1 MDSMKMDIKEL
12 AKAKRRFTETVKYIK
27 ESVSR
32 GNPYDVP
39 LCFIEDSFGT
49 DPERV
54 PYSVF
59 ELIDFA
65 QDSNDKE
72 LCTWLASID
81 LKPFEEFVKAFLNQA
96 HPVRRDMIT
105 DIFSLTEKLMD
116 LRAWWEETQDDG
128 QSLNDCSIACNDDD
142 KVHQESDEAN
152 KEAAEFARLFVE
164 VPGNEG
170 VQRASKILQHLKQLK
185 NAAIARYIKEKMKEK
200 VINKDLE
207 KKKLWQWLKDH
218 GYNVAKTNQGFNQA
232 LI

>member
-1 MDSMKMDIKEL
+1 MDSKKL
-12 AKAKRRFTETVKYIK
+12 AKAKRRFRETVEYIK

-39 LCFIEDSFGT
+39 LCFRENSFGT

-54 PYSVF
+54 PESVF
-59 ELIDFA
+59 ELINFA
-65 QDSNDKE
+65 EDSNDKE

-81 LKPFEEFVKAFLNQA
+81 LKPFEEYVKAFLNQA

-116 LRAWWEETQDDG
+116 LRAWLEETQEDG

-170 VQRASKILQHLKQLK
+170 VKCARKILQRLKQLP
-185 NAAIARYIKEKMKEK
+185 NAAMARAIKDYRTQG
-200 VINKDLE
+200 VINKDIPV
-207 KKKLWQWLKDH
+207 KNMWQWLRDN
-218 GYNVAKTNQGFNQA
+218 GYNVATYPAFNDQF
-232 LI
+232 

>member
-1 MDSMKMDIKEL
+1 MDINEL
-12 AKAKRRFTETVKYIK
+12 AKAKRRFRVTVKYIK

-32 GNPYDVP
+32 GKPYPVP
-39 LCFIEDSFGT
+39 LCFWDNSFGS

-54 PYSVF
+54 PVSVF
-59 ELIDFA
+59 ELINFA
-65 QDSNDKE
+65 EDSNDKE

-81 LKPFEEFVKAFLNQA
+81 LKPFDEYVKAYGDLA
-96 HPVRRDMIT
+96 HPYRRDTIS
-105 DIFSLTEKLMD
+105 DICRLTEKLKD
-116 LRAWWEETQDDG
+116 LRAWLEETEDDG
-128 QSLNDCSIACNDDD
+128 QSLNSCSIACNDNQ
-142 KVHQESDEAN
+142 VHQESDEAI
-152 KEAAEFARLFVE
+152 KEAAEFASLFVE
-164 VPGNEG
+164 IQDDEG

>member
-1 MDSMKMDIKEL
+1 MDINEL
-12 AKAKRRFTETVKYIK
+12 AKAKRRFRVTVKYIK

-32 GNPYDVP
+32 GKPYPVP
-39 LCFIEDSFGT
+39 LCFWDNSFGS

-54 PYSVF
+54 PVSVF
-59 ELIDFA
+59 ELINFA
-65 QDSNDKE
+65 EDSNDKE

-81 LKPFEEFVKAFLNQA
+81 LKPFDEYVKAYGDLA
-96 HPVRRDMIT
+96 HPYRRDMIS
-105 DIFSLTEKLMD
+105 DICRLTEKLKD
-116 LRAWWEETQDDG
+116 LRAWLEETEDDG
-128 QSLNDCSIACNDDD
+128 QSLNSCSIACNDNQ
-142 KVHQESDEAN
+142 VHQESDEAI
-152 KEAAEFARLFVE
+152 KEAAEFASLFVE
-164 VPGNEG
+164 IQGDEG

>member
-1 MDSMKMDIKEL
+1 
-12 AKAKRRFTETVKYIK
+12 
-27 ESVSR
+27 
-32 GNPYDVP
+32 
-39 LCFIEDSFGT
+39 
-49 DPERV
+49 
-54 PYSVF
+54 
-59 ELIDFA
+59 
-65 QDSNDKE
+65 
-72 LCTWLASID
+72 
-81 LKPFEEFVKAFLNQA
+81 
-96 HPVRRDMIT
+96 
-105 DIFSLTEKLMD
+105 MD

>member
-1 MDSMKMDIKEL
+1 MDIKEL
-12 AKAKRRFTETVKYIK
+12 AKAKWRFRETLKYIK
-27 ESVSR
+27 ESISR
-32 GNPYDVP
+32 GKPYPVP
-39 LCFIEDSFGT
+39 SCFWDNSFGT
-49 DPERV
+49 DPETV
-54 PYSVF
+54 PDSVF

-81 LKPFEEFVKAFLNQA
+81 LKPFEEFVKAFLNLA

-105 DIFSLTEKLMD
+105 DIRVITERLKD
-116 LRAWWEETQDDG
+116 LRAWLEETQDDG

-152 KEAAEFARLFVE
+152 REAAEFASLFVE

-170 VQRASKILQHLKQLK
+170 VQRAREILKHLKQLK
-185 NAAIARYIKEKMKEK
+185 NPAIAKTIKEKMKEK

-207 KKKLWQWLKDH
+207 KKQLYEWLKDH
-218 GYNVAKTNQGFNQA
+218 GYNVAKSYPGFNQA